1 MGSREMTDREWVEA
15 SAKAEALNVLMQA
28 LHVGGIALDAIAR
41 GEMPAEWDEI
51 AEALATTQ
59 DAFRAQPA
67 RFTGLVVND
76 ADVAALAR
84 LRALVASGAIGE
96 DARELAREV
105 RVSLEKAPPRAA

>member
-1 MGSREMTDREWVEA
+1 MGSREMTDGAWAEDT
-15 SAKAEALNVLMQA
+15 AKAEALNALMQA
-28 LHVGGIALDAIAR
+28 IHVGGIALDAIAR
-41 GEMPAEWDEI
+41 GEVPAEWDEI

-84 LRALVASGAIGE
+84 LRALVASGVIGE
-96 DARELAREV
+96 DARALAREV
-105 RVSLEKAPPRAA
+105 RVSLDKAPPRAA

>member
-1 MGSREMTDREWVEA
+1 MGNREMTEGEW
-15 SAKAEALNVLMQA
+15 AEATVKTEALDALMQA
-28 LHVGGIALDAIAR
+28 LHRGGIALDALAR

-51 AEALATTQ
+51 ADALATTQ

-84 LRALVASGAIGE
+84 LRALIASGAIGE

-105 RVSLEKAPPRAA
+105 RVSLEKVPPRAA